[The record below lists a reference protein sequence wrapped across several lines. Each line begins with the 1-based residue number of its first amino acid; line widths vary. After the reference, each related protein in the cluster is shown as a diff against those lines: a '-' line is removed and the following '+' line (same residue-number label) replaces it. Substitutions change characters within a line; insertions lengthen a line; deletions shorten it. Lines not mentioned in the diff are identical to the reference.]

1 MAKGKATP
9 EPDKRQARQRDLA
22 LQEPRITVLTD
33 QPLATG
39 EAYRESFA
47 LDFRMGPI
55 LDIVRHQ
62 ATRTPLAVAVYG
74 TWGAGK
80 TTAMKWLHAL
90 LDIWNKKREDK
101 KAIRVTPVWFYP
113 WRSVLRLAQGPVEL
127 QLRKRQMGNPSL
139 NVPANVFTLLSASAH
154 ACGDA
159 G

>member
-1 MAKGKATP
+1 MAKAEATP
-9 EPDKRQARQRDLA
+9 KPDKRKDRHRFLA

-33 QPLATG
+33 QPLATR

-55 LDIVRHQ
+55 LDIVRHP

-90 LDIWNKKREDK
+90 LGIWNEEKKK
-101 KAIRVTPVWFYP
+101 K
-113 WRSVLRLAQGPVEL
+113 
-127 QLRKRQMGNPSL
+127 K
-139 NVPANVFTLLSASAH
+139 
-154 ACGDA
+154 
-159 G
+159 